1 MGDVIRAVLVE
12 IAAEPV
18 RFVAEAVQSLILIG
32 LIIAFGRPP
41 VRRRLAARQARIA
54 AALDEADAAEREAGR
69 LHEEAA
75 ALATAR
81 PAEAPVMAP
90 DVERAALDEG
100 IEAEAGQV
108 VAQVRETIER
118 EKEAIRRAAADRLV
132 RLTTEVARHYL
143 DEMVGDEERRAAT
156 RRAILESLA
165 EVERS
170 DAGP

>member
-1 MGDVIRAVLVE
+1 MGDVIRAVLAE
-12 IAAEPV
+12 IAAKPD
-18 RFVAEAVQSLILIG
+18 RFIAELVQSVLLIG

-41 VRRRLAARQARIA
+41 LRRRLAARQARIA
-54 AALDEADAAEREAGR
+54 AALDEADAAERETVR
-69 LHEEAA
+69 LREEAA
-75 ALATAR
+75 TLTAAR
-81 PAEAPVMAP
+81 PAETAAMEP
-90 DVERAALDEG
+90 DAERAALDEG

-108 VAQVRETIER
+108 VAQARETIER

-132 RLTTEVARHYL
+132 RLTTEVARRYL

-170 DAGP
+170 DAAP